1 MRTHAGNTRLYK
13 GPKMSKEERKEEP
26 HCTSN
31 LQGCKTRDFTVVSL
45 TAGIVTFL
53 SGFFYIPAILWI
65 ALHDVTYTYS
75 HRHDITWISLNTVV
89 IFTIYLF
96 QFSFLISLP
105 LSIAAF
111 FTESNK
117 YLRLLPLAFVAV
129 GACLCS
135 FGYFLTDWL

>member
-1 MRTHAGNTRLYK
+1 
-13 GPKMSKEERKEEP
+13 MSEEKRKEHP
-26 HCTSN
+26 NHTRN
-31 LQGCKTRDFTVVSL
+31 FQGCKTRDFTVIAII
-45 TAGIVTFL
+45 AGNVTFL
-53 SGFFYIPAILWI
+53 SGFLYIPAILWI
-65 ALHDVTYTYS
+65 ALTDFTFTYS
-75 HRHDITWISLNTVV
+75 HRHDMIWVLLNTVV
-89 IFTIYLF
+89 IGTIYFF

-117 YLRLLPLAFVAV
+117 YLRLLPLAFVVV